1 MKKTLILMAAASAFV
16 LTGCTES
23 DLSGDTSLAKESAS
37 GAIEFSAKTG
47 NTATT
52 RAVVDKSYSKGT
64 IGNSDNGPKGLTDL
78 KKARFGVFA
87 YYTGAG
93 DYDPSNVVSAPS
105 NKEPNFMYN
114 QELIFGS
121 ATTNEWV
128 YSPVKYWPN
137 GIDADNKTEP
147 SYTALQKEAG
157 KLSFFAFAPYTAATA
172 AYTDEETYP
181 STIVKEDLQKTANTT
196 TGVTAI
202 TDNEWT
208 GNVWVKYLMPNAA
221 QSEAV
226 DLLWGLAGTTYYDE
240 ADGQDPAYKVGE
252 DYNTNLTKQV
262 VNDKVSFLFK
272 HALVKIGGAVS
283 ETESLDGIPD
293 VSCGFK
299 VQVDVDENNKDNQ
312 AAYFGSS
319 FDNSK
324 TLVTIKSV
332 KIQDGATAWAD
343 RDNNGIASDA
353 TEITSNLVN
362 SGWFNIETG
371 TWSSK
376 ANTYTTGATYSLE
389 ANYTNDQVTDDTYTL
404 NQKFKEVATYGQYD
418 SSKAKMM
425 LDGNE
430 SWDGSNP
437 TGVTTTPEPLF
448 CDENVPGLM
457 IIPISG
463 VSSDLYVT
471 VDYVVRTADKNLKD
485 GYTQVEQVITNKVS
499 LSTLLPNKY
508 YTIIMH
514 LGLTSVKFEAK
525 VVDWTSKASEA
536 WNENTGAEEST
547 GEDNESK
554 VWLPSNVVSANS
566 WNIEPSSP
574 SFPAKG
580 GAFTLTTVK
589 MNTNTLAYNATADDT
604 HYSLT
609 EVGSSGW
616 LHINTTNGEIS
627 ADANNASTAK
637 RTAIVNVTTKVN
649 GNTISTPITLEQAGF
664 SLANTAVG
672 STANTV
678 EVKDGDNQNVTSGY
692 TVEVSGGDGA
702 ATHSESTNVITLAN
716 GNDGQTYNVTVTHTD
731 SKATITVPVHYTAP

>member
-1 MKKTLILMAAASAFV
+1 MKKTLILMAAAASVV

-23 DLSGDTSLAKESAS
+23 DLSSDTSLAKESAPS
-37 GAIEFSAKTG
+37 AIEFSAKTG

-52 RAVVDKSYSKGT
+52 RAVVAPDYEKGT

-93 DYDPSNVVSAPS
+93 DYDPSDVGNSPS

-137 GIDADNKTEP
+137 GIDADNRTEP

-172 AYTDEETYP
+172 AYTADETYP
-181 STIVKEDLQKTANTT
+181 ASIAKADLQKTANTT

-283 ETESLDGIPD
+283 GSESLDGTPD

-332 KIQDGATAWAD
+332 KIQDGATAWGD
-343 RDNNGIASDA
+343 RSNNGIATDA

-371 TWSSK
+371 TWSSE

-389 ANYTNDQVTDDTYTL
+389 ANSANTDVTDNIYTL
-404 NQKFKEVATYGQYD
+404 NKKFKEVDTYGNSA
-418 SSKAKMM
+418 SSSDKKMASG
-425 LDGNE
+425 DE
-430 SWDGSNP
+430 SWDSSEP
-437 TGVTTTPEPLF
+437 TGVTTTAEPLF
-448 CDENVPGLM
+448 CNENVPGLM

-471 VDYVVRTADKNLKD
+471 VDYVVRTADKNLKV

-536 WNENTGAEEST
+536 WDENGNDEST

-554 VWLPSNVVSANS
+554 VWLPSNVVSANTWS
-566 WNIEPSSP
+566 ITADPT
-574 SFPAKG
+574 SFKAKG
-580 GAFTLTTVK
+580 EATTLTVT
-589 MNTNTLAYNATADDT
+589 MNGVSRAYDATADDT
-604 HYSLT
+604 HYSLAK
-609 EVGSSGW
+609 VGIADW
-616 LHINTTNGEIS
+616 LTIGADGKLTAGAYTT
-627 ADANNASTAK
+627 STAK
-637 RTAIVNVTTKVN
+637 RTAIVNVTTIVN
-649 GNTISTPITLEQAGF
+649 GNTITTPITLEQAGF
-664 SLANTAVG
+664 SLAGTVAG
-672 STANTV
+672 AGNTV
-678 EVKDGDNQNVTSGY
+678 VVKDGDDQAVPSGY
-692 TVEVSGGDGA
+692 TVTVSGGDGA
-702 ATHSESTNVITLAN
+702 ATHSESTNTITLAN
-716 GNDGQTYNVTVTHTD
+716 GNVGQTYNVTVTHTA
-731 SKATITVPVHYTAP
+731 SGATITVPVPYTAAP